1 MNTLYFEDYEQFVED
16 IFLADDEYSINIVA
30 KYYDAKEI
38 VKQLILIGYDIGSI
52 NELSDTDVNGYSDEY
67 IISVLDNDIWVSP
80 AKRGNKY
87 LNIET
92 DGCFVLNDCNSKILS
107 KIDADDIFEVII
119 GEEDFEDE
127 IKDCD
132 GDCEHCCCNDKY
144 NLSSNSS
151 ATTASSTSHCFVNG
165 KEVTKAEYDE
175 AIKNISGFLN
185 FVNKVW
191 NII

>member
-92 DGCFVLNDCNSKILS
+92 DSCFVLNDCNSKILS
-107 KIDADDIFEVII
+107 KIDADDIFEVFI
-119 GEEDFEDE
+119 DD
-127 IKDCD
+127 DYNCN
-132 GDCEHCCCNDKY
+132 EHCCEKCHNCEEYSLDDDIFE
-144 NLSSNSS
+144 SEE
-151 ATTASSTSHCFVNG
+151 CFVNDKNVS
-165 KEVTKAEYDE
+165 KEEYDE
-175 AIKNISGFLN
+175 IVKNMFKLLN
-185 FVNKVW
+185 FVSKFVKDFQ
-191 NII
+191 